1 MAGGGGVGP
10 GNGKK
15 YPGGMTCNVF
25 WTCVIAGTGG
35 LIFGYDLG
43 ISGGVTSMPIFLE
56 KFFPAVYRKEE
67 GITSTNQYCKFN
79 SQILTLFTSSLY
91 LAALVAC
98 IFASWTTRKWGRKKS
113 MLLGGFLFLVGAIIN
128 AAAQNVA
135 MLIIGRVLLGFG
147 IGFANQSTPIYLS
160 ETAPYKWRGAL
171 NMIFQMA
178 ITIGILVADVANYFF
193 AKLEWGWR
201 LSLGCA
207 AVPALIFIIGSW
219 SLPDT
224 PNSLIER
231 GNHEEARNRLQ
242 KFRGKHVDIEE
253 EFNDLVS
260 ACEEAKKIKSPWI
273 NIFRR
278 KYRPQLTFAVL
289 LPAFQQLT
297 GMNVYMFYAPVLF
310 RTIGFGMS
318 ASLMSALITGGVN
331 AASTVVSIATVDK
344 FGRRF
349 LFLEGGIQMII
360 CQIIVSVAI
369 GARFGTSGNPGE
381 LPRWYAILVVSAIC
395 VYVAGYAWSWGPL
408 CWLVPSEIF
417 PLEIRS
423 AAQSINVSVNM
434 IFTFAIA
441 QVFMYALCH
450 LKFGLFIVFAFFV
463 VIMSIFIYKLF
474 PETKGIPIEEMSEI
488 WKKHPYW
495 KKFVTSE
502 ESRKNDGECGKSPAN
517 GKSFTNGK
525 DSPKVSTDGID
536 SLDGKD
542 SVKDKDCELEIRKVK
557 NLDEKDLC

>member
-1 MAGGGGVGP
+1 MAGGGGIAP
-10 GNGKK
+10 GTGKQ

-25 WTCVIAGTGG
+25 WTCIIAGTGG

-56 KFFPAVYRKEE
+56 KFFPSVYRKEE

-98 IFASWTTRKWGRKKS
+98 LVASWTTRKWGRKRS
-113 MLLGGFLFLVGAIIN
+113 MLMGGFLFLAGAVVN
-128 AAAQNVA
+128 AAAQNVL

-160 ETAPYKWRGAL
+160 ETAPYKYRGAL

-178 ITIGILVADVANYFF
+178 ITIGILVADIANYYF
-193 AKLEWGWR
+193 AKLVWGWR

-207 AVPALIFIIGSW
+207 GVPALIFIIGSW

-231 GNHEEARNRLQ
+231 GNHDEARNRLQ
-242 KFRGKHVDIEE
+242 KFRGNVNIEE
-253 EFNDLVS
+253 EFNDLVA
-260 ACEEAKKIKSPWI
+260 ACEEAKKIKNPWS

-289 LPAFQQLT
+289 LPAFQQMT

-331 AASTVVSIATVDK
+331 AAATVVSIASVDK

-349 LFLEGGIQMII
+349 WFLEGGIQMII

-369 GARFGTSGNPGE
+369 GVRFGISGNPGE
-381 LPRWYAILVVSAIC
+381 LPRWYAILLVSAIC

-434 IFTFAIA
+434 IFTFVIA
-441 QVFMYALCH
+441 QIFMYALCH
-450 LKFGLFIVFAFFV
+450 LKFGLFILFAFCV
-463 VIMSIFIYKLF
+463 VVMSIFIYKLF
-474 PETKGIPIEEMSEI
+474 PETKGIPIEEMAGI

-495 KKFVTSE
+495 KKFVTST
-502 ESRKNDGECGKSPAN
+502 KHDCECGRAKGSGN
-517 GKSFTNGK
+517 GKRVTNGK
-525 DSPKVSTDGID
+525 DSPKVSIDGID
-536 SLDGKD
+536 SLNGGESPKERE
-542 SVKDKDCELEIRKVK
+542 CELETRKVK
-557 NLDEKDLC
+557 KLDEKDLC